1 MPIARMPEFRCTL
14 WVEDWQ
20 VEDHSQNPSTREANL
35 LKVKCVSGETDKYLT
50 LVYKHAI
57 FTTIKLKTEKNW
69 YSSYCFNLRSS
80 DGNDNITPMSHP
92 IKLLVWGVLCEQPK
106 K

>member
-1 MPIARMPEFRCTL
+1 MPIARMPEFRCAL

-20 VEDHSQNPSTREANL
+20 VEDHSWNPSTREANL

-80 DGNDNITPMSHP
+80 EGHENITPMSYP
-92 IKLLVWGVLCEQPK
+92 ANLLVWGVLCEQPK
-106 K
+106 Q